1 MSSANVIEFEARRK
15 EGVVIADT
23 DNGFTRIANDIMDRI
38 YMLDISASAFRVL
51 NAIIR
56 QTYGFQKST
65 ERFTNSYIQTMTGLG
80 ATSVKDA
87 LNMLAERRIITVEK
101 SGMFKVIGLNKSV
114 SDWQIDA
121 GKSDH
126 NIRTKSN
133 QEAANPATTESRES
147 GHNKPRIRPQ
157 KAANPAEPSRE
168 SGHIKEDT
176 LQKKLFKEKQEV
188 SADPAISIFEH
199 WKTVMKKSHSKLTP
213 ERKAKIQARLKDYPA
228 ELILDAI
235 DGCAISD
242 FHMGRQ
248 PGKPEQYNDIELIC
262 RNGSNVERFADMKQA
277 HQSAQCAESSDW
289 TQSFVGTGGLV

>member
-1 MSSANVIEFEARRK
+1 MSNANVIEFEARRK

-65 ERFTNSYIQTMTGLG
+65 ERFTNSYLQTMTGLG

-87 LNMLAERRIITVEK
+87 LNMLADRRIITVEK

-114 SDWQIDA
+114 SDWQMDA
-121 GKSDH
+121 GKSD
-126 NIRTKSN
+126 NNSRTKTT

-157 KAANPAEPSRE
+157 KAANPAETSRE
-168 SGHIKEDT
+168 SGYIKEDT
-176 LQKKLFKEKQEV
+176 LQKKLFKETQQV
-188 SADPAISIFEH
+188 DQAIQVFEY
-199 WKTVMKKSHSKLTP
+199 WKTVMKKSRANLTP
-213 ERKAKIQARLKDYPA
+213 ERKAKLLARLKDYPL
-228 ELILDAI
+228 ETLMDAI
-235 DGCAISD
+235 DGCALSD

-248 PGKPEQYNDIELIC
+248 PGKPEQHNDIELIF
-262 RNGSNVERFADMKQA
+262 RNGSNVERFSDMKQA
-277 HQSAQCAESSDW
+277 HQSAQCPESTDW
-289 TQSFVGTGGLV
+289 TQNFVGTGGLV